1 MEHILTAV
9 SLIAQPYVL
18 MIICISALYGLFVG
32 AIPGLTATMATAL
45 LVPVT
50 FFMDP
55 VPALAAIVT
64 MEAMAIFAGDIPGA
78 LVRIPGTPSSAA
90 YVDESYALTQKGR
103 AGFVLG
109 VDVTV
114 AAIGGMMGAVILI
127 ALAPMLA
134 EIAMRFTSFEY
145 FWLACIGLSCS
156 VLVTKG
162 SLLKGLISLLIGLF
176 MTTVGV
182 DITLGYPRFTFG
194 ITDFLNGFTF
204 IPAMIGMFG
213 VSEVMRNVTGDGC
226 QCNVGAVQT
235 QKLFNGIGPVLRKY
249 RLNVA
254 RSGLVGTFVG
264 ILPGAG
270 ADIGAWIAYA
280 LSKKFSKEPEKY
292 GTGHI
297 EGIVDAGTANNA
309 GLGGAWVPALVFGIP
324 GDSITAIVIGVLF
337 MKGLRPGPMIFQ
349 RTPEILYA
357 VYIAFIFANLILIPF
372 GVLAIK
378 TGSQMLRVPRNMLM
392 PAILMFC
399 IVGAFAI
406 NNTTF
411 DVGVMLACG
420 ILAYIMESN
429 DIPVAPA
436 ILGIVLGR
444 LLEESFMVSMIK
456 SDWDLTVFFHRPVS
470 AVLGVITV
478 ILWSS
483 PVIAAWRGRRRVAE
497 QVATEEAVCE
507 PKIKELT

>member
-1 MEHILTAV
+1 MESLLVALGLILK
-9 SLIAQPYVL
+9 PYVIFVIL
-18 MIICISALYGLFVG
+18 MSAMYGLFVG
-32 AIPGLTATMATAL
+32 SIPGLTATMATAL

-90 YVDESYALTQKGR
+90 YVDESYALTQQGK

-109 VDVTV
+109 TDVTV
-114 AAIGGMMGAVILI
+114 AAIGGLMGALILI
-127 ALAPMLA
+127 NLAPLLA
-134 EIAMRFTSFEY
+134 EVAMRFTSFEY
-145 FWLACIGLSCS
+145 FWLACIGLSCA

-162 SLLKGLISLLIGLF
+162 SLIKGMVSLLIGLF

-194 ITDFLNGFTF
+194 VTDFLNGFSF

-213 VSEVMRNVTGDGC
+213 VSEVMRNVSGDAVRVTTEAVRPGKIFAG
-226 QCNVGAVQT
+226 VGKT
-235 QKLFNGIGPVLRKY
+235 IRKY
-249 RLNVA
+249 KLNVA

-280 LSKKFSKEPEKY
+280 LSKKFSKTPQKY

-349 RTPEILYA
+349 ETPEILYA
-357 VYIAFIFANLILIPF
+357 VYTAFIVANIILIPM
-372 GVLAIK
+372 GYLAIK
-378 TGSQMLRVPRNMLM
+378 AGSQMLRVPRNLLM
-392 PAILMFC
+392 PTILMFC
-399 IVGAFAI
+399 IVGSFAI

-411 DVGVMLACG
+411 DVSIMLFTG
-420 ILAYIMESN
+420 ILAYFMEAN
-429 DIPVAPA
+429 GIPVAPA
-436 ILGIVLGR
+436 ILGLVLGR

-456 SDWDLTVFFHRPVS
+456 SNWDLTVFFRRPVG
-470 AVLGVITV
+470 AALGIITIVLWV
-478 ILWSS
+478 S
-483 PVIAAWRGRRRVAE
+483 PLIGLLRGRLRTRSQGAN
-497 QVATEEAVCE
+497 
-507 PKIKELT
+507 P